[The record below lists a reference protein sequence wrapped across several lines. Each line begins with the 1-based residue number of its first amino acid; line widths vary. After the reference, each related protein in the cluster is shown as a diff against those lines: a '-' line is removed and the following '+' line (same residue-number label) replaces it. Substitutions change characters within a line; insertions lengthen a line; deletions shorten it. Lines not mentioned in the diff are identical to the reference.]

1 MRNSI
6 NSLKILSTLL
16 LLNGISSDACSSG
29 KDSSYGYS
37 IGGDWQDSVV
47 SRVGITAM
55 TASSGRTQEDKPNAK
70 MTAFEE
76 TGMNDFDK
84 NRAVHLEASEHCFIQ
99 PTDYLP
105 SFLLKDIHCVQQRHV
120 FGQDHQGN
128 LFTYQNQNV
137 FEGQVINQGKQESFR
152 KINAPY
158 NVPPCEQ
165 SSFPMQKG
173 QNGVRSIGDRFIPDF
188 ALLMPQHMGGEKVYA
203 PPSFSGSALNGDSR
217 SLKLR
222 STHNRLSF
230 SHSIPKDYLQS
241 GLRIKKHHV
250 RQDVVFLPANR
261 LSLDLAHQING
272 YKNHSPVCIGVHNW
286 FESDSTCENTHNI
299 FERIDAFVLRLIDTP
314 IRLNFSQE
322 RSFSPKSKDIFTAN
336 LLYFVSR
343 PHMHLMTHL
352 NISNYQLGAELSK
365 RILSALTVSH
375 HLPNLQNLNIACLD
389 ISTSG
394 ALIAN
399 LITIESLKTLDYKG
413 NKIDTNTLQYL
424 RTIFNHANISRQ
436 NRLNYF
442 DHDQFTLS
450 YWERTK

>member
-1 MRNSI
+1 M
-6 NSLKILSTLL
+6 L
-16 LLNGISSDACSSG
+16 LLNGISSDVCSTEKGSL
-29 KDSSYGYS
+29 YGYG
-37 IGGDWQDSVV
+37 IGDDWEDSVT
-47 SRVGITAM
+47 SLGITEM
-55 TASSGRTQEDKPNAK
+55 TASSGRTQEGKPNAK

-76 TGMNDFDK
+76 TNTDDFDK
-84 NRAVHLEASEHCFIQ
+84 NRAVRLEESEYCFIQ
-99 PTDYLP
+99 PADYLP
-105 SFLLKDIHCVQQRHV
+105 SFLLEDVRCVQQSHI
-120 FGQDHQGN
+120 FWQDHQGN
-128 LFTYQNQNV
+128 LFAYQNQSA
-137 FEGQVINQGKQESFR
+137 FEGQVINQGKQEPFR

-165 SSFPMQKG
+165 PSLPMQKG
-173 QNGVRSIGDRFIPDF
+173 HDGVRSIGDRF
-188 ALLMPQHMGGEKVYA
+188 MPNFVLPPLQHTNGEKVYA
-203 PPSFSGSALNGDSR
+203 PPSLSESALNGDCR

-222 STHNRLSF
+222 GVYNRSSS
-230 SHSIPKDYLQS
+230 SHSVPKDHLQS
-241 GLRIKKHHV
+241 GLRIKKQHV

-272 YKNHSPVCIGVHNW
+272 YKNHFPVCIGVHNW

-299 FERIDAFVLRLIDTP
+299 FERIDTFVLRLIDTP

-343 PHMHLMTHL
+343 PHMRLMTHL

-365 RILSALTVSH
+365 RILSALTASP

-413 NKIDTNTLQYL
+413 NKIDTNTLQYI

-442 DHDQFTLS
+442 DHGQFTLS
-450 YWERTK
+450 YWEYTK